1 MMKCP
6 LAVLALLASAGCA
19 STTPPVAGD
28 ISVHQKSEI
37 ECSASNFEPN
47 GCKTGHSLWIVAP
60 FNQGGSDLPSAADL
74 RDPNAGSE
82 F

>member
-1 MMKCP
+1 MMKFP
-6 LAVLALLASAGCA
+6 LAVLAILACAGCA
-19 STTPPVAGD
+19 STAAPVAGD
-28 ISVHQKSEI
+28 VSLRQKTEV

-60 FNQGGSDLPSAADL
+60 FSKGESGLPGADDL
-74 RDPNAGSE
+74 RDPNAGTE